1 MQKIV
6 FANFQKQLNM
16 CKLHL
21 IPQKYCLECIAIFSN
36 SSQADVFIGALDE
49 SPVVKNHLIASRAY
63 YHDHLTWCVQ
73 NAKPIP
79 KWQNISYLFVGWT
92 PIASIAALVI
102 LLVTV
107 GYFLMVAERTKT
119 SSIELLQIIICC
131 ALGLSA
137 AYFQP
142 QSNPVRILFAFGILG
157 GMLFATLASSVL
169 MTIATKPI
177 QRAQIQNIQEI
188 LMENFSL
195 VGDQFT
201 LDKIIQ
207 RNEVNKII
215 SN

>member
-1 MQKIV
+1 M
-6 FANFQKQLNM
+6 
-16 CKLHL
+16 
-21 IPQKYCLECIAIFSN
+21 
-36 SSQADVFIGALDE
+36 
-49 SPVVKNHLIASRAY
+49 VKKHLIASRPY

-73 NAKPIP
+73 NAQPIP
-79 KWQNISYLFVGWT
+79 KWQNISYLFVDWT
-92 PIASIAALVI
+92 PIASLAGLVI

-107 GYFLMVAERTKT
+107 GYFLMVAERTKK
-119 SSIELLQIIICC
+119 SSIDLLQIIICC

-137 AYFQP
+137 AYQP
-142 QSNPVRILFAFGILG
+142 QSNPVRILFAFGIMG

-188 LMENFSL
+188 MMGNFSL

-207 RNEVNKII
+207 RNEVNHNAFPIDI
-215 SN
+215 HTFTRHLFHFLELFINAAA